1 MYGNVTKE
9 EIEKMVNDIMKKKKI
24 TLEYYNNDTIIKITS
39 PEMGMLVGSAKTFD
53 DAMIELANEK
63 YKPKR

>member
-9 EIEKMVNDIMKKKKI
+9 EIEKVVNEVMTERNIQI
-24 TLEYYNNDTIIKITS
+24 EYYNDGKIIKVSS
-39 PEMGMLVGSAKTFD
+39 PDSVLVGPTKVFD
-53 DAMIELANEK
+53 DAMIELVNEK